1 MVVMGE
7 RRVDL
12 GGFWMLDR
20 GIRFGSIS
28 NSGEG
33 FAFGST
39 SDDLFVHL
47 IVRSEVT
54 NGKDLSRGSFIQIY
68 FQCSSC
74 VTDCEE

>member
-12 GGFWMLDR
+12 DGFRMLDR

-28 NSGEG
+28 DSGEG

-39 SDDLFVHL
+39 SDNLFVRL
-47 IVRSEVT
+47 IVRSKVT
-54 NGKDLSRGSFIQIY
+54 NCKDLSRGSFI
-68 FQCSSC
+68 
-74 VTDCEE
+74 

>member
-28 NSGEG
+28 DSGEG
-33 FAFGST
+33 YAFVST
-39 SDDLFVHL
+39 SDDLL
-47 IVRSEVT
+47 CT
-54 NGKDLSRGSFIQIY
+54 
-68 FQCSSC
+68 
-74 VTDCEE
+74 

>member
-7 RRVDL
+7 RSVDL

-28 NSGEG
+28 DSGEG

-39 SDDLFVHL
+39 SDDLFVHF
-47 IVRSEVT
+47 IVRSKVA
-54 NGKDLSRGSFIQIY
+54 NCIDLSRGVFI
-68 FQCSSC
+68 
-74 VTDCEE
+74 

>member
-20 GIRFGSIS
+20 GIRFGPIS
-28 NSGEG
+28 DSGER
-33 FAFGST
+33 FLFGST

-47 IVRSEVT
+47 IVRSRVT
-54 NGKDLSRGSFIQIY
+54 NCKDL
-68 FQCSSC
+68 
-74 VTDCEE
+74 